1 MRRRL
6 VAALQR
12 LLGPLTDC
20 TPVATNP
27 QPVNPSLT
35 SSIDPPCDP
44 FDIPYQKPRYVRV
57 MPFCPEKTLF
67 VYRAK
72 ESVTDSE
79 KKKALKAKKEA
90 GLELDDEI
98 STIFRVQLDGFD
110 YTVPT
115 AAPDETPFA
124 KAAELM
130 SSKATDMLAN
140 RLAHADKKDRHARG
154 RDSEADAVTHTP
166 YGTTLRVRC
175 NDFATDASRSLKETL
190 LRERVLNL
198 WTSQEGKDVAMYP
211 YTIRWLQYPLESVT
225 IPFCPR
231 EGFPLAAFVQ
241 PMNGALFC
249 LFDSHYKE
257 AASFAHGLRYC
268 WFTMDKGTGKERMS
282 MKDACLEWEWHGNRL
297 RPQLK
302 GAQFVC
308 EGSTFTPT
316 EEHVGEYI
324 AVAVSC
330 LPAVRATDDDVTS
343 ADSDAQSGP
352 EKHWTVLGL
361 SAEAVV
367 SRSYGEELL
376 AREKMRWAERDEKER
391 KESGD
396 MSRLR
401 LVSYNLLAEQY
412 INLSLPPAKWFYPY
426 LEKKYQQPRYR
437 YLLALKELDG
447 YAADLYF
454 LQEVDKKMAYQYL
467 PALFKQR
474 NYDFAFHRK
483 GMQVREG
490 SGIVWRAARFVRTG
504 ADRARWLTDL
514 LVEAEENADI
524 RELLS
529 RATPET
535 AKFFQTR
542 PTIVHITQ
550 LSDLL
555 TGDTVI
561 VGNTH
566 LHHDPKHEHYK
577 KMLRCL
583 AVSGVSTADDG
594 RVGQQS
600 LTQAFEEKNQSMRDG
615 DPYCA
620 LYHLYIQA
628 LQTALVARELAR
640 CVREAA
646 AELAEQRG
654 DGDSEEPVR
663 IRVLLGT
670 DLNSTPDAAA
680 VALLSGRTIAKDDAV
695 WAADKEMGGM
705 ELRLPA
711 ELRGMVNLSGA
722 PAYTNYTLH
731 KGMDDEGGLES
742 TIVDYALH
750 KGMDDEGGLQV
761 RKGSALEQ
769 VGYCIQSMIRLQQ
782 KGFAGCIDYIW
793 ACGVETIAVAPQPS
807 VKEIERHTALPS
819 PRAPSDHLAVVLSA
833 KYST

>member
-1 MRRRL
+1 
-6 VAALQR
+6 
-12 LLGPLTDC
+12 
-20 TPVATNP
+20 
-27 QPVNPSLT
+27 
-35 SSIDPPCDP
+35 
-44 FDIPYQKPRYVRV
+44 
-57 MPFCPEKTLF
+57 
-67 VYRAK
+67 
-72 ESVTDSE
+72 
-79 KKKALKAKKEA
+79 
-90 GLELDDEI
+90 
-98 STIFRVQLDGFD
+98 
-110 YTVPT
+110 
-115 AAPDETPFA
+115 
-124 KAAELM
+124 
-130 SSKATDMLAN
+130 
-140 RLAHADKKDRHARG
+140 
-154 RDSEADAVTHTP
+154 
-166 YGTTLRVRC
+166 
-175 NDFATDASRSLKETL
+175 
-190 LRERVLNL
+190 
-198 WTSQEGKDVAMYP
+198 
-211 YTIRWLQYPLESVT
+211 
-225 IPFCPR
+225 
-231 EGFPLAAFVQ
+231 
-241 PMNGALFC
+241 
-249 LFDSHYKE
+249 
-257 AASFAHGLRYC
+257 
-268 WFTMDKGTGKERMS
+268 MS

-437 YLLALKELDG
+437 YLLALKELDDTLEELDG

-577 KMLRCL
+577 
-583 AVSGVSTADDG
+583 
-594 RVGQQS
+594 
-600 LTQAFEEKNQSMRDG
+600 
-615 DPYCA
+615 
-620 LYHLYIQA
+620 A

-731 KGMDDEGGLES
+731 KGMDDEGGLE
-742 TIVDYALH
+742 
-750 KGMDDEGGLQV
+750 
-761 RKGSALEQ
+761 
-769 VGYCIQSMIRLQQ
+769 
-782 KGFAGCIDYIW
+782 
-793 ACGVETIAVAPQPS
+793 
-807 VKEIERHTALPS
+807 IERHTALPS

-833 KYST
+833 KYKSEVHQHFEQPIAHMQLLKHPNPKLLPIRTGS